1 MGIRDAAVEEQLQ
14 WIQLYIQGGSA
25 NIWKENII
33 EDLESESLVYTIIG
47 EFLTDLE
54 QKTGEGNNET
64 MKVIELKK
72 VE

>member
-1 MGIRDAAVEEQLQ
+1 MRDAAVEEQLQ
-14 WIQLYIQGGSA
+14 WIQLYIQRGSA
-25 NIWKENII
+25 NIWKKNIR

-54 QKTGEGNNET
+54 QNIGGGNNET

-72 VE
+72 IE

>member
-1 MGIRDAAVEEQLQ
+1 M
-14 WIQLYIQGGSA
+14 QLYIQRGSA
-25 NIWKENII
+25 NIWKKNII

-54 QKTGEGNNET
+54 QNIGGGNNET

-72 VE
+72 IE

>member
-1 MGIRDAAVEEQLQ
+1 M
-14 WIQLYIQGGSA
+14 
-25 NIWKENII
+25 
-33 EDLESESLVYTIIG
+33 IG

-54 QKTGEGNNET
+54 QKIGGGNNET